1 MDSTQ
6 LNGAFLANCRI
17 FVLCGLWCIGQWISV
32 LIYSRLQS
40 TWLRGTLVK
49 WFLSAADI
57 IADYMDYRTLV
68 NWITG
73 IDFSNISP
81 EP

>member
-32 LIYSRLQS
+32 LIYSRL
-40 TWLRGTLVK
+40 
-49 WFLSAADI
+49 LSAEH
-57 IADYMDYRTLV
+57 L
-68 NWITG
+68 ITWYIG
-73 IDFSNISP
+73 
-81 EP
+81 